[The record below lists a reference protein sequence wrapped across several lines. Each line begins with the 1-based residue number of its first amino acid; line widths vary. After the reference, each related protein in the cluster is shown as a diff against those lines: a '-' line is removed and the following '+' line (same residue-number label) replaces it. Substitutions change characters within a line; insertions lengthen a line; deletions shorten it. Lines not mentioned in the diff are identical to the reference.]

1 MKKNASPKFSKRLR
15 NWFSVQWRALRR
27 LEKDDLDL
35 ARAGQW
41 PDILKIMALLLI
53 IIGVILISHWLL
65 LGKNRDTLNQVSS
78 EQENLYEN
86 YRIRSFQAANLPAY
100 QTQMRSVEETFE
112 RLLSRLPVDNE
123 VPRLLDDIQRAASRQ
138 RLELQLMSLQNPQAQ
153 EFYSEL
159 SFEIRVRGEYHRL
172 AAFMAEISSLER
184 IITLHDFT
192 LQPVATGSSTLELAI
207 QARTY
212 RYDQNRESTP
222 GSNGGRP

>member
-15 NWFSVQWRALRR
+15 NWFAGQWRALRR

-35 ARAGQW
+35 SRAGQW
-41 PDILKIMALLLI
+41 PDLLKIMALLMI
-53 IIGVILISHWLL
+53 ILGVILISHWLL
-65 LGKNRDTLNQVSS
+65 LGKNREQLNQISR
-78 EQENLYEN
+78 EQESLYEN
-86 YRIRSFQAANLPAY
+86 YRIRSFQAANLSAY

-192 LQPVATGSSTLELAI
+192 LQPIATGSSTLELAI

-212 RYDQNRESTP
+212 RYDQSREN
-222 GSNGGRP
+222 GQASNGGRP